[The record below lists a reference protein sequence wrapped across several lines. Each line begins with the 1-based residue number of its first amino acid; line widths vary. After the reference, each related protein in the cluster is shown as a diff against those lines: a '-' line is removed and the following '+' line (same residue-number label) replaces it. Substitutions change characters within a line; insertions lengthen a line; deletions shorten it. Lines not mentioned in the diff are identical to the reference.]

1 MNPIKKRGI
10 VVPIILFCI
19 VLVGIFFLFK
29 VKGKNSSN
37 TTGYELASTIRLM
50 KIEGE
55 VLVQNAVGNTIS
67 SNEQMKLYNGYQIIT
82 SNGSYAWL
90 TLDDTK
96 VVKIDANSVV
106 GVQKKNEKITLYI
119 DSGSL
124 FFNVKQPLK
133 TKESFHVKTSTMTM
147 GIRGTSGVVTALE
160 NGKSEIRLFTG
171 KVHVYVEEAVTAH
184 STTKFLVP
192 GNILECTA
200 FDQEKKAK
208 TKMITM
214 KEEDIPSFAA
224 AEIVEDNPLR
234 NQIQEETNLN
244 ISSLTV
250 EDISSIQ
257 QMEEDSTKEKSKEIV
272 AKEEGQSQV
281 TETVTTD
288 ESEVGNRNTGE
299 TIPNHSFYDWSTSS
313 NSSYK
318 ETTVNKNIR
327 NESNKNTESHRK
339 EEDNQEQKDSQ
350 RKKQPS
356 KEETNASSE
365 KQHEKS
371 STSISENQLEEEITS
386 ISGSRPEEGTTV
398 TPENQPEDGTTSAPE
413 KQPEEGTTSAPEKQ
427 PTEEGSTCLPNK
439 QPSEEG
445 TTSSTSSENDTTENV
460 AEENTSSTIDI
471 EESTEAT
478 TSSPSISTNSA
489 EEDSSVETPDI
500 SNRPSWW
507 EEIWGEIWNTIKDNL
522 FLNDKA

>member
-1 MNPIKKRGI
+1 MNPIKKRGC
-10 VVPIILFCI
+10 VVPIIIFCI
-19 VLVGIFFLFK
+19 VLAGIFFLFQ
-29 VKGKNSSN
+29 VTGENSSN

-119 DSGSL
+119 DSGNL

-133 TKESFHVKTSTMTM
+133 EKESFHVKTSTMTM

-171 KVHVYVEEAVTAH
+171 KVHVYVEEAVNAQR
-184 STTKFLVP
+184 TTQFLVS

-200 FDQEKKAK
+200 SDQEKKAK

-214 KEEDIPSFAA
+214 REEDIPSFAA
-224 AEIVEDNPLR
+224 AEIVEDNLLR
-234 NQIQEETNLN
+234 DKIQEETNLN
-244 ISSLTV
+244 VSSLTL
-250 EDISSIQ
+250 EDSSSREQI
-257 QMEEDSTKEKSKEIV
+257 EEDSTKENQEKSKESV
-272 AKEEGQSQV
+272 VKEESQSQV
-281 TETVTTD
+281 TVMTD
-288 ESEVGNRNTGE
+288 ESKAGNGTIEE
-299 TIPNHSFYDWSTSS
+299 TMPNHSFYDSSTSS
-313 NSSYK
+313 DSSYK
-318 ETTVNKNIR
+318 ETAVNKNTQ
-327 NESNKNTESHRK
+327 NESNKNTESYRK
-339 EEDNQEQKDSQ
+339 EEANQEQKDSQ
-350 RKKQPS
+350 QS
-356 KEETNASSE
+356 KEETSTSSE
-365 KQHEKS
+365 KQPLKDLT
-371 STSISENQLEEEITS
+371 STSEKQPEEDIPSTSESRPEEETTVTPES
-386 ISGSRPEEGTTV
+386 QPEEGTTSV
-398 TPENQPEDGTTSAPE
+398 PE
-413 KQPEEGTTSAPEKQ
+413 KQPEEGTTSVSEQ
-427 PTEEGSTCLPNK
+427 SPTEEGSTSLPNK

-460 AEENTSSTIDI
+460 TEENTSSTI
-471 EESTEAT
+471 EESTEEI
-478 TSSPSISTNSA
+478 TSPPNTSTEHM
-489 EEDSSVETPDI
+489 EEDSSDETPEN

-507 EEIWGEIWNTIKDNL
+507 EEIWGEIWDTIKDK
-522 FLNDKA
+522 FFPKDEA

>member
-1 MNPIKKRGI
+1 MNPIKKRGC
-10 VVPIILFCI
+10 VVPIIIFCI
-19 VLVGIFFLFK
+19 VLAGIFFLFQ
-29 VKGKNSSN
+29 VTGENSSN

-119 DSGSL
+119 DSGNL

-133 TKESFHVKTSTMTM
+133 EKESFHVKTSTMTM

-171 KVHVYVEEAVTAH
+171 KVHVYVEEAVNDQR
-184 STTKFLVP
+184 TTQFLVS

-200 FDQEKKAK
+200 SDQEKKAK

-214 KEEDIPSFAA
+214 REEDIPSFAA
-224 AEIVEDNPLR
+224 AEIVEDNLLR
-234 NQIQEETNLN
+234 DKIQEETNLN
-244 ISSLTV
+244 VSSLTL
-250 EDISSIQ
+250 EDSSSREQI
-257 QMEEDSTKEKSKEIV
+257 EEDFTKENQEKSKESV
-272 AKEEGQSQV
+272 VKEESKSQV
-281 TETVTTD
+281 TVMTD
-288 ESEVGNRNTGE
+288 ESKAGNGTIEE
-299 TIPNHSFYDWSTSS
+299 TMPNHSFYDSSTSS
-313 NSSYK
+313 DSSYK
-318 ETTVNKNIR
+318 ETAVNKNTQ
-327 NESNKNTESHRK
+327 NESNKNTESYRK
-339 EEDNQEQKDSQ
+339 EEANQEQKDSQ
-350 RKKQPS
+350 QS
-356 KEETNASSE
+356 KEETSTSSE
-365 KQHEKS
+365 KQPEKG
-371 STSISENQLEEEITS
+371 STSTSENQQEEDIPSTSESRPEEETTVTPES
-386 ISGSRPEEGTTV
+386 QPEEGTT
-398 TPENQPEDGTTSAPE
+398 SLPE
-413 KQPEEGTTSAPEKQ
+413 KQPEEGTTSVSEQ
-427 PTEEGSTCLPNK
+427 SPTEEGSTSLPNK

-460 AEENTSSTIDI
+460 TEENTSSTI
-471 EESTEAT
+471 EESTEEI
-478 TSSPSISTNSA
+478 TSPPNTSTEHM
-489 EEDSSVETPDI
+489 EEDSSDETPEN

-507 EEIWGEIWNTIKDNL
+507 EEIWGEIWDTIKDK
-522 FLNDKA
+522 FFPKDEA

>member
-1 MNPIKKRGI
+1 MNPIKKRGC
-10 VVPIILFCI
+10 VVPIIIFCI
-19 VLVGIFFLFK
+19 VLAGIFFLFQ
-29 VKGKNSSN
+29 VTGENSSN

-119 DSGSL
+119 DSGNL

-133 TKESFHVKTSTMTM
+133 EKESFHVKTSTMTM

-171 KVHVYVEEAVTAH
+171 KVHVYVEEAVNDQR
-184 STTKFLVP
+184 TTQFLVS

-200 FDQEKKAK
+200 SDQEKKAK

-214 KEEDIPSFAA
+214 REEDIPSFAA
-224 AEIVEDNPLR
+224 AEIVEDNLLR
-234 NQIQEETNLN
+234 DKIQEETNLN
-244 ISSLTV
+244 VSSLTL
-250 EDISSIQ
+250 EDSSSREQI
-257 QMEEDSTKEKSKEIV
+257 EEDSTKENQEKSKESV
-272 AKEEGQSQV
+272 VKEESQSQV
-281 TETVTTD
+281 TVMTD
-288 ESEVGNRNTGE
+288 ESKAGNGTIEE
-299 TIPNHSFYDWSTSS
+299 TMPNHSFYDSSTSS
-313 NSSYK
+313 DSSYK
-318 ETTVNKNIR
+318 ETAVNKNTQ
-327 NESNKNTESHRK
+327 NESNKNTESYRK
-339 EEDNQEQKDSQ
+339 EEANQEQKDSQ
-350 RKKQPS
+350 QS
-356 KEETNASSE
+356 KEETSTSSE
-365 KQHEKS
+365 KQPLKDLT
-371 STSISENQLEEEITS
+371 STSEKQPEEDIPSTSESRPEEETTVTPES
-386 ISGSRPEEGTTV
+386 QPEEGTTSV
-398 TPENQPEDGTTSAPE
+398 PE
-413 KQPEEGTTSAPEKQ
+413 KQPEEGTTSVSEQ
-427 PTEEGSTCLPNK
+427 SPTEEGSTSLPNK

-460 AEENTSSTIDI
+460 TEENTSSTI
-471 EESTEAT
+471 EESTEEI
-478 TSSPSISTNSA
+478 TSPPNTSTEHM
-489 EEDSSVETPDI
+489 EEDSSDETPEN

-507 EEIWGEIWNTIKDNL
+507 EEIWGEIWDTIKDK
-522 FLNDKA
+522 FFPKDEA